1 MGTLHLPGMP
11 LLFDLI
17 LDCHGVLNTERVEGV
32 DADAA
37 WRAGLML
44 HLDTLKG
51 VVQLVEGDQ
60 PQGKPPASGS

>member
-11 LLFDLI
+11 SLFDLI
-17 LDCHGVLNTERVEGV
+17 LDCNGVLNTERVEAA

-44 HLDTLKG
+44 HLGTLK
-51 VVQLVEGDQ
+51 
-60 PQGKPPASGS
+60 

>member
-1 MGTLHLPGMP
+1 MHFPGMAP
-11 LLFDLI
+11 LFDLI

-51 VVQLVEGDQ
+51 VVQLDEVDQ
-60 PQGKPPASGS
+60 PQGSPQASGS